1 MVSQLARGLPLLSAL
16 AGCTYAQ
23 STTIDL
29 ILPIYSQEVVMG
41 SIVGVEATATTYL
54 LTCPTSV
61 ESASCDLG
69 SGIELIEGPSVF
81 EIHMTET
88 GIAYV

>member
-1 MVSQLARGLPLLSAL
+1 
-16 AGCTYAQ
+16 
-23 STTIDL
+23 
-29 ILPIYSQEVVMG
+29 MG